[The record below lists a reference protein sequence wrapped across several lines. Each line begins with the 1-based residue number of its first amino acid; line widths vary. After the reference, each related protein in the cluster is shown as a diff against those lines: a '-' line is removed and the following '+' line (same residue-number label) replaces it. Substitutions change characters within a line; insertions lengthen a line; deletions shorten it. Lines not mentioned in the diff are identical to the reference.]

1 VNVLPVRIVPFND
14 SPSPCPF
21 GSGLRAGSLALM
33 GGGAQG
39 LAAEPMTEKA
49 DAVEKRQRET
59 IGLAGTAAYTVDVQR
74 CAVRPYCRRASA
86 GVGHR
91 RVHLVQYSIGPHATR
106 HGSTHGL
113 SAPNAH
119 AVGSGC

>member
-21 GSGLRAGSLALM
+21 GSGPRAGSLALM

-49 DAVEKRQRET
+49 DSVEKRRET
-59 IGLAGTAAYTVDVQR
+59 IGAGTAAYTVDVQR
-74 CAVRPYCRRASA
+74 CAVLPYCRRAIPES
-86 GVGHR
+86 GTEG
-91 RVHLVQYSIGPHATR
+91 VHLVQYSIGPHARR
-106 HGSTHGL
+106 HGTV
-113 SAPNAH
+113 AH
-119 AVGSGC
+119 IGRRRMRTL